1 MPSLASS
8 TPAARGRRRR
18 WRPLLLG
25 SVQSLPVGLLH
36 ELREVRALVGGAQ
49 GVAGVH
55 AAILRLLLVLR
66 LTDLR
71 LRNVHLLARLD
82 VVELDSHAVRLH
94 RLPDGIAEKT
104 PFGAE

>member
-1 MPSLASS
+1 MPSPASS

-25 SVQSLPVGLLH
+25 SAQRLPIGLLH
-36 ELREVRALVGGAQ
+36 ELREVGSLIGGAQ

-66 LTDLR
+66 LADLR
-71 LRNVHLLARLD
+71 FGDVHLLARLD
-82 VVELDSHAVRLH
+82 VVELDSHAVSLH
-94 RLPDGIAEKT
+94 RLSDGKSEKT